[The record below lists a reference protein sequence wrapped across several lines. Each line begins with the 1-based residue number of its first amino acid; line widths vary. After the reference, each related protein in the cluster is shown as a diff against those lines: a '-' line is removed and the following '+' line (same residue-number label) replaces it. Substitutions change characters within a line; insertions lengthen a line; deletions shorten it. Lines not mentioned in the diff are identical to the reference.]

1 MRLETANLSAEIV
14 AHAVATLLD
23 VPTFADRAAAIAAK
37 IAAKPGA
44 DVALAEIE
52 QLA

>member
-1 MRLETANLSAEIV
+1 VVLTGDTSGSLEHGS
-14 AHAVATLLD
+14 
-23 VPTFADRAAAIAAK
+23 AAAIAAK